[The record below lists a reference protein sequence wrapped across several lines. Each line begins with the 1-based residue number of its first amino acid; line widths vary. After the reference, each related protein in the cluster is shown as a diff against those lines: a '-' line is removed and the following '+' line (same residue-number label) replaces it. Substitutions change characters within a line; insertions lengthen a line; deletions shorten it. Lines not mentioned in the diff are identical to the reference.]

1 MNRLHGPLPKCASGE
16 RFIVV
21 ATDYVTKW
29 VEARAIK
36 HKSAYE
42 IAKFIMEEIFTRHGP
57 VNVIRSDQGLE
68 FKNQIVN
75 RVSELPKAKFRYS
88 SPYHPRSNGP
98 VERTNQSLILKLSK
112 FVSDY
117 PIHWDKALPFALM
130 QYRSSPIG
138 KLGMSPFEM
147 LYGRKAVLPSIIQ
160 DLPNDFEM
168 LFTDPSE
175 YLATRAQI
183 AENTQDIINTRNR
196 ENILKEDKRSTRKDR
211 PDTVPE
217 GTIVY
222 MRNRNMRIKL
232 DKKFIGPYIVKE
244 NKTKGAYL
252 IKSLEND
259 TEHHINRSDFVTFK
273 TEENL
278 PKNTQS
284 ILDGHLQLEEGRV
297 LPPSLAAPIN
307 D

>member
-1 MNRLHGPLPKCASGE
+1 MIGIDCIGPLPKCASGK
-16 RFIVV
+16 RFIIV

-29 VEARAIK
+29 VEAKAIK

-42 IAKFIMEEIFTRHGP
+42 IAKFIMEEILP
-57 VNVIRSDQGLE
+57 DMGLLT
-68 FKNQIVN
+68 
-75 RVSELPKAKFRYS
+75 VSELFKAKFRYS
-88 SPYHPRSNGP
+88 SPYHLQSNGP
-98 VERTNQSLILKLSK
+98 VERTNQSFILKLSK

-130 QYRSSPIG
+130 QYRLSPIG

-175 YLATRAQI
+175 YLATRVQI

-196 ENILKEDKRSTRKDR
+196 ENILKEDIRSKRNDR

-217 GTIVY
+217 GTIVF
-222 MRNRNMRIKL
+222 MRNRNMRSKL

-244 NKTKGAYL
+244 NKTKGADL

-259 TEHHINRSDFVTFK
+259 TEHLINRSDFVTFK

-278 PKNTQS
+278 SENTQS
-284 ILDGHLQLEEGRV
+284 ILDGQLQLEECYRHH
-297 LPPSLAAPIN
+297 LRHQ
-307 D
+307 